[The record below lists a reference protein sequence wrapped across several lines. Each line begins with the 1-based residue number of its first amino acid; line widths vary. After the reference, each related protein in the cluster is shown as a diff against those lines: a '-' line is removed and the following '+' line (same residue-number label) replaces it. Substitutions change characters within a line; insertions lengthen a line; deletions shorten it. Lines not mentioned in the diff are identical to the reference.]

1 MKKKPVTRRSF
12 LEIVVGVAAS
22 FSFLG
27 LVSCSDQSTGG
38 GADNSASD
46 SDQQT
51 STTDSDSSDQ
61 SGRANSASD
70 SDQQTSTTD
79 SDSSDQSGR
88 SASDSDSSRSDQSGG
103 EGTDNNARR

>member
-1 MKKKPVTRRSF
+1 MKQKPVTRRSF

-38 GADNSASD
+38 GADNG
-46 SDQQT
+46 
-51 STTDSDSSDQ
+51 DQ